1 MSLTGKWKLNL
12 EKCTS
17 QTDLLK
23 AMGRPPW
30 QIWVIDKA
38 NEDFNLCHF
47 KRPSKS
53 GLDLHYFEKHVVIYL
68 DSSILKVLSSL
79 FRVDTDKV
87 RYQHKLVANNK
98 PAHHADDE
106 KQFGECS
113 SITSW
118 DDNDS
123 GFTIRW
129 HLKRGLL
136 KVSHHVNADD
146 QLVVTM
152 DLTGAHGKVTSA
164 TKVYDRASAKPDV
177 IDPKHIEFLQ

>member
-1 MSLTGKWKLNL
+1 MSLTGTWKLNL
-12 EKCTS
+12 SKSTS

-68 DSSILKVLSSL
+68 DSKILKVMSSL

-87 RYQHKLVANNK
+87 RYQHRLVANNK
-98 PAHHADDE
+98 SVEHKDDE
-106 KQFGECS
+106 KQFGDCS

-118 DDNDS
+118 DNDT
-123 GFTIRW
+123 FIIRW

-136 KVSHHVNADD
+136 KVSHTVNDHD
-146 QLVVTM
+146 ELVVTM
-152 DLTGAHGKVTSA
+152 EITGLHGKVTSA
-164 TKVYDRASAKPDV
+164 TKVYDRAAQRPPN
-177 IDPKHIEFLQ
+177 IDPKHLEFLQ